1 MFPCISSQISIIKDF
16 QRILWRSCSGPGETP
31 SSWLVFLQHA
41 ASVAK
46 NNTTKR
52 DLTFV
57 RVILLKQVPSK
68 FQAAN
73 HVKKEEE
80 TKEEE

>member
-1 MFPCISSQISIIKDF
+1 MLPCISSQISIIKDF
-16 QRILWRSCSGPGETP
+16 ERILWRSCSGPGETP
-31 SSWLVFLQHA
+31 RRLVFLQHA